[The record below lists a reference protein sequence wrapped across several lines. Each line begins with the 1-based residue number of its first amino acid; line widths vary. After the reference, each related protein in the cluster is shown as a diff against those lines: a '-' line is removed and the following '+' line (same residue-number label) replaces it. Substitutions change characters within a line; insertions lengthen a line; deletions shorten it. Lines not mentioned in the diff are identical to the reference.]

1 MPEDVDS
8 AMTVEEILILFVKLQ
23 RDRPR
28 NIRPRA

>member
-8 AMTVEEILILFVKLQ
+8 AMTVEEILILFVKLE
-23 RDRPR
+23 RDRSR